1 MLYICIQDGTAIYYL
16 LYKCWLLMYTYPK
29 PAKTPILTAD
39 MALSSI
45 HVGKYI

>member
-1 MLYICIQDGTAIYYL
+1 MLVVDVHLT
-16 LYKCWLLMYTYPK
+16 K

-45 HVGKYI
+45 HIGKYI